1 MRLGYLSALVAGL
14 MVVGCSHMHHEKE
27 EGEEGN
33 EVKMTIDQVPPAVRA
48 TLERE
53 AQGATIKT
61 VDKEEDHGKTVYET
75 DVMINGKNW
84 EIKVDESGK
93 VVGKRVDNEEGEKGE
108 GRK

>member
-1 MRLGYLSALVAGL
+1 MRFGYLPALVAGL

-27 EGEEGN
+27 DGEEGN

-48 TLERE
+48 ALQRE
-53 AQGATIKT
+53 AQGGTIKT

-84 EIKVDESGK
+84 EIKVDGEGK
-93 VVGKRVDNEEGEKGE
+93 VVGKKVDNEEGEERGE
-108 GRK
+108 KK